1 MYILKSNAFS
11 LGISISSHI
20 WNTNTLQKYFS
31 SNLQEALQSLHCA
44 SLPKATVTWEK
55 KKKTKTQKTN
65 TVSCDLR
72 QKNLTEILL
81 HDALRGHCMQ
91 TSIGECKVVI
101 SFDEG
106 QPRELISPGFW
117 RLRLPQSHT
126 LLHGRR
132 PSVSLNSKTH
142 PWIYRKSSH
151 PLT

>member
-1 MYILKSNAFS
+1 MLSVWVSAFQVTS
-11 LGISISSHI
+11 EIQIHCRNTALLICKRHCNRSIVP
-20 WNTNTLQKYFS
+20 LCQKQQW
-31 SNLQEALQSLHCA
+31 L
-44 SLPKATVTWEK
+44 EK
-55 KKKTKTQKTN
+55 KKKQKHKKPTLW
-65 TVSCDLR
+65 VVILGK
-72 QKNLTEILL
+72 KNLTEILL

-106 QPRELISPGFW
+106 QPRELISPGLW

>member
-1 MYILKSNAFS
+1 MLSVWVSAFQVTS
-11 LGISISSHI
+11 EIQIHCRNTALLICKRHCNRSIVP
-20 WNTNTLQKYFS
+20 LCQKQQW
-31 SNLQEALQSLHCA
+31 L
-44 SLPKATVTWEK
+44 EK

-106 QPRELISPGFW
+106 QPRELISPGLW
-117 RLRLPQSHT
+117 RLRLPQSQT